1 MSIKINNFN
10 HNKLDV
16 ISDIKNLVKQ
26 YYLLVDELSS
36 IFLTKKEKEELI
48 QEIKNLESV
57 IKNKMIVSAMMKGY

>member
-10 HNKLDV
+10 HSKLDV
-16 ISDIKNLVKQ
+16 IADIKNLVNQ

-48 QEIKNLESV
+48 EEIKKLEAL
-57 IKNKMIVSAMMKGY
+57 IKSKLLVSSMMRGY

>member
-1 MSIKINNFN
+1 MKINNFN

-16 ISDIKNLVKQ
+16 IADIKNLVKQ

-48 QEIKNLESV
+48 EDIKNLEAL
-57 IKNKMIVSAMMKGY
+57 IKSKLLVSSMMKGY